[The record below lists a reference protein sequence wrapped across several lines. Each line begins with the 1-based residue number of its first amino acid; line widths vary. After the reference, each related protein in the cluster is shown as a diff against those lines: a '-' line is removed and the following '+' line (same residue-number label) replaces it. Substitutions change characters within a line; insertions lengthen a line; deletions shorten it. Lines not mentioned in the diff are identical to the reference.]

1 MTLRQAGELYEAKK
15 IGIESMKQEM
25 KYLAQ
30 SIEGNDNPLG
40 MCGVCTIRKDIAT
53 NILKY
58 LTEYKKKLELELD
71 LNI

>member
-1 MTLRQAGELYEAKK
+1 MTLRQAGELFEAKK
-15 IGIESMKQEM
+15 SGIESMKQDM
-25 KYLAQ
+25 RYLAQ
-30 SIEGNDNPLG
+30 SIEGNKDPLG

-58 LTEYKKKLELELD
+58 LTEYKTELETELD